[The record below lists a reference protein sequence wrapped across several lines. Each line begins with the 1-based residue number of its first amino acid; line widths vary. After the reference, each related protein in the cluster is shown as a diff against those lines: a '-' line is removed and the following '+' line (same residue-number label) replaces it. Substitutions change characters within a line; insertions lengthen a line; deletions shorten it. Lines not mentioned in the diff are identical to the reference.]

1 MIIKYLI
8 VSVIAYLLGNFATA
22 YLVSK
27 AAGKIDIRNHGS
39 GNAGSTNVLR
49 VLGVKAAVVVFIGD
63 VLKGVAAVLIG
74 RYLAG
79 SYGEL
84 LAGIFV
90 VAGHNWPILLGGKG
104 GKGIATTIGAVIPM
118 DPLMVLIIVITGV
131 IIITLTRYVSLASI
145 AGVVIFP
152 IAMIITHK
160 PIEYIIFSFILSAM
174 AVFKHRTN
182 IDRLVKG
189 RESKIGLKK
198 KPEQEEI

>member
-1 MIIKYLI
+1 MKYLLASI
-8 VSVIAYLLGNFATA
+8 IAYLLGNFATA
-22 YLVSK
+22 YLVSR
-27 AAGKIDIRNHGS
+27 AAGKIDIRKHGS

-49 VLGVKAAVVVFIGD
+49 VLGVKAAVLVFVGD

-90 VAGHNWPILLGGKG
+90 VIGHNWPMVLKGKG
-104 GKGIATTIGAVIPM
+104 GKGIATTIGLMLPI
-118 DPLMVLIIVITGV
+118 DPLMVVLIVITG
-131 IIITLTRYVSLASI
+131 IIIIAVTKYVSLASV

-160 PIEYIIFSFILSAM
+160 PMEYIIFSLVLSAM
-174 AVFKHRTN
+174 AVFKHRSN
-182 IDRLVKG
+182 IVRLAKG
-189 RESKIGLKK
+189 KESKLGHKT
-198 KPEQEEI
+198 KPEQEVI

>member
-1 MIIKYLI
+1 MKYLI
-8 VSVIAYLLGNFATA
+8 VCVIAYLLGNFATA

-27 AAGKIDIRNHGS
+27 FAGKIDIRQHGS

-63 VLKGVAAVLIG
+63 VLKGVAAVMIG

-90 VAGHNWPILLGGKG
+90 VAGHNWPVLLGGKG
-104 GKGIATTIGAVIPM
+104 GKGIATTIGVVIPI

-131 IIITLTRYVSLASI
+131 IIITVTRYVSLASI

-160 PIEYIIFSFILSAM
+160 PVEYIIFSLILSAM
-174 AVFKHRTN
+174 AVFKHRSN
-182 IDRLVKG
+182 IDRLLKG